1 MELDPSVIGAL
12 GFGVSIIFLFFGVH
26 VAITLGFVGF
36 LGIIAME
43 GDMEVALLTVGL
55 VPFGQMAHYSLVTI
69 PLFIFMG
76 LLAHHSGMVRGVY
89 ASASKWI
96 GHMNGGVGMA
106 TIVGCAAFAAV
117 SGSSLACAA
126 TMGVVALPQMEELKY
141 KRGFAA
147 GIVAAGGTLGIL
159 IPPSTSMIIYG
170 VITEQSIGQL
180 FIAGIIPGV
189 ILALLLMFTVF
200 IRASVDP
207 TAAPA
212 IERSNWKERFV
223 SLKGT
228 VWIALLFFGIM
239 GGIYGGVFSAME
251 AAGIGA
257 FGAFVIT
264 AILGKLSWV
273 TLKTTL
279 LDTTRTTCMVFA
291 IIIGAMVF
299 NYFIAISELGFLLG
313 DLVASIG
320 SKYAVLAFMICIY
333 LVLGCFMDALA
344 MILIT
349 IPLFLPV
356 IVDLGFSPIWFGVII
371 TIVTEMAFITPPVG
385 MNIYVLGGVARHIP
399 LWEIFMGALLFLP
412 CFIVIT
418 ILLIAFPELATFLV
432 TFMM

>member
-1 MELDPSVIGAL
+1 MDLDPSVIGAI
-12 GFGVSIIFLFFGVH
+12 GFAVSIIFLFLGVH

-43 GDMEVALLTVGL
+43 GDMAVALQTVGL
-55 VPFGQMAHYSLVTI
+55 IPFSQVAHYALVTI

-89 ASASKWI
+89 DAASKWI
-96 GHMNGGVGMA
+96 GHFNGGIGIA
-106 TIVGCAAFAAV
+106 TIAGCAAFAAV

-170 VITEQSIGQL
+170 VIAEQSIGQL
-180 FIAGIIPGV
+180 FIAGIIPG
-189 ILALLLMFTVF
+189 IMLALLLMATVY
-200 IRASVDP
+200 IRATFDP
-207 TAAPA
+207 ETAPA
-212 IERSNWKERFV
+212 IGRSNWKERFV

-228 VWIALLFFGIM
+228 VWIGILFFGIM

-264 AILGKLSWV
+264 VILGKLTWK

-291 IIIGAMVF
+291 IIIGAFVF

-313 DLVASIG
+313 DLVESIG
-320 SKYAVLAFMICIY
+320 HKYAVLAFMIFVY

-356 IVDLGFSPIWFGVII
+356 VVDLGFSPIWFGVII
-371 TIVTEMAFITPPVG
+371 TIIMEMAFITPPVG

-432 TFMM
+432 SLM